1 MRILVVGASGAVGGG
16 IVAELGRRHDVL
28 RAGRR
33 GADVQVD
40 IGKPESIRAM
50 YAKVG
55 RLDAVVSA
63 AGHVHFAPLAEMTDE
78 TMRIGID
85 SKLMGQVNLV
95 LLGIE
100 HLAEGGSFTLTSGIL
115 SEIPIR
121 TGSGAALVNGAIE
134 AFARGAAP
142 ELPRGLRL
150 NVVNPTVL
158 TESLPRFGAYFPG
171 FEPAPAARVALAY
184 ARSVEGIQT
193 GQVFKV
199 W

>member
-1 MRILVVGASGAVGGG
+1 MRILVVGASGAVGGA
-16 IVAELGRRHDVL
+16 VAAELGKRHEIVK
-28 RAGRR
+28 AGRR

-40 IGKPESIRAM
+40 IEKPESIRAM
-50 YAKVG
+50 YGKLG

-63 AGHVHFAPLAEMTDE
+63 AGRVHFGPLAEMTDANL
-78 TMRIGID
+78 RVGID
-85 SKLMGQVNLV
+85 SKLLGQANLV
-95 LLGIE
+95 LLGID
-100 HLAEGGSFTLTSGIL
+100 HLADGGSFTLTSGVL

-121 TGSGAALVNGAIE
+121 YGSSASLVNGALE

-150 NVVNPTVL
+150 NVVSPTVL
-158 TESLPRFGAYFPG
+158 TESLPGFGPYFLG
-171 FEPAPAARVALAY
+171 FESAPAARVALAY
-184 ARSVEGIQT
+184 SRSVEGVQT

>member
-1 MRILVVGASGAVGGG
+1 MKILVVGASGAVGSA
-16 IVAELGRRHDVL
+16 IAAELGKRHEIV
-28 RAGRR
+28 RASRK
-33 GADVQVD
+33 GADIQVD
-40 IGKPESIRAM
+40 VEQPESIRAM
-50 YAKVG
+50 YAKLG

-63 AGHVHFAPLAEMTDE
+63 AGRVHFGPLADMTDANF
-78 TMRIGID
+78 RVGID
-85 SKLMGQVNLV
+85 SKLLGQTNLV
-95 LLGIE
+95 VLGIDR
-100 HLAEGGSFTLTSGIL
+100 LADGGSFTLTSGLL

-121 TGSGAALVNGAIE
+121 HGSSASLVNGALE

-150 NVVNPTVL
+150 NVVSPTVL
-158 TESLPRFGAYFPG
+158 TESMPSFGPYFLG

-184 ARSVEGIQT
+184 SRSVEGVQT